1 MKFKK
6 KKTKSN
12 QDLSALPVIYGE
24 TGLKFTEV

>member
-1 MKFKK
+1 MKLK